1 MNRTLSLIALALACA
16 PAAAQQQSTH
26 YEYDALGRMTAR
38 TDGLGQRSTW
48 TLDAFGRVITQTN
61 PMSEAT
67 DFAYDGG
74 DALVG
79 VHAANGALTTY
90 EVDGLG
96 NVNQELSPDRG
107 TLTYTYDAAG
117 NAVLVRDARGA
128 QTETSFDA
136 LNRPLTR
143 AFRNPAGVIEST
155 HSYVWDTAP
164 NGMGRLASL
173 DTGDVAL
180 DYAYDTAGRVATK
193 TQTVGSSFLSVRYEY
208 DPGTGHLLGIQYP
221 SGRYLDLTY
230 DAAGRV
236 ADLTWDNSPIASNVT
251 WHPFGGVESFMLS
264 NGLVHLREQDTAGR
278 LSAFSL
284 GGQFVDVGYDAAGRV
299 TGFSHEFAQE
309 RDQAFDYD
317 AADRLTGYQDFV
329 RAINYTYDANGN
341 RLDQIVGAGGTSY
354 SYAPGSNRLTQIGA
368 APVLSD
374 AAGNRTA
381 DGARNY
387 TYDASG
393 RMVAAGTTQY
403 QYNGLGERVVKTAV
417 VAEQDDKCRANPEP
431 PRGSK
436 PVTPPASKGGQ
447 GQGWAWGHE
456 CASQNHPHPNPP
468 FERSATRSS
477 STTDAIALSGSTFT
491 QYVYDEDGKLLG
503 EYDASGQPLRE
514 YAWLGLIPVAM
525 LDYPSSG
532 GFPELYAIETDHLGT
547 PRLITDSMQNVRWRW
562 YSLPFGD
569 SVPEENPQGYGRL
582 VFNLR
587 FPGQY
592 YDQESGL
599 HYNYFRD
606 YDPKTGRYMQSDPI
620 GLSGSI
626 NTYLYAEGNPQN
638 LIDLLGL
645 KAEPGDSAFFSPQL
659 YCTCADNCKK
669 RDAPPQI
676 QQWCVMAPGISVKG
690 SEISLSPACES
701 IFKNIYC
708 DKKCADFCSGKPNCE
723 NPFPD

>member
-48 TLDAFGRVITQTN
+48 TLDALGRVITQTN

-96 NVNQELSPDRG
+96 YVNQELSPDRG

-173 DTGDVAL
+173 SAGNVVLNYTYGA
-180 DYAYDTAGRVATK
+180 TGRVASK
-193 TQTVGSSFLSVRYEY
+193 TQTVGGSSLSVGYEH
-208 DPGTGHLLGIQYP
+208 DPVTGRLVAIQYP

-230 DAAGRV
+230 DGAGRV
-236 ADLTWDNSPIASNVT
+236 VDLTWDNSPIASNVT
-251 WHPFGGVESFMLS
+251 WHPFGAVESFTLS

-278 LSAFSL
+278 LIAFSL
-284 GGQFVDVGYDAAGRV
+284 GGQMVDVGYDAAGRV
-299 TGFSHEFAQE
+299 TGFSHEFAVEHNQT
-309 RDQAFDYD
+309 FDYD
-317 AADRLTGYQDFV
+317 AADRLTDYQDATG
-329 RAINYTYDANGN
+329 AISYSYDANGN
-341 RLDQIVGAGGTSY
+341 RLDQVVGSTTTSY
-354 SYAPGSNRLTQIGA
+354 AYAPGTNRLTQIGTV
-368 APVLSD
+368 PVVSN
-374 AAGNRTA
+374 AVGSRTT
-381 DGARNY
+381 DGALTY
-387 TYDASG
+387 AYDASG
-393 RMVAAGTTQY
+393 RMVSAGTTQY
-403 QYNGLGERVVKTAV
+403 QYNGRGERVAK
-417 VAEQDDKCRANPEP
+417 
-431 PRGSK
+431 
-436 PVTPPASKGGQ
+436 
-447 GQGWAWGHE
+447 
-456 CASQNHPHPNPP
+456 
-468 FERSATRSS
+468 SS
-477 STTDAIALSGSTFT
+477 GAAFT
-491 QYVYDEDGKLLG
+491 HFVYDEDGKLLG
-503 EYDASGQPLRE
+503 EYDAAGQPLRE
-514 YAWLGLIPVAM
+514 YAWFGTTPVAM
-525 LDYPSSG
+525 LDYPSGG
-532 GFPELYAIETDHLGT
+532 GFPELYAIEADHLET
-547 PRLITDSMQNVRWRW
+547 PRLITDSMQNARWRW
-562 YSLPFGD
+562 NSVPFGD
-569 SVPEENPQGYGRL
+569 SVPEENPQGHGQL

-606 YDPKTGRYMQSDPI
+606 YDPQTGRYVQSDPI
-620 GLSGSI
+620 GLEGGT
-626 NTYLYAEGNPQN
+626 NTYIYVKDDPLRYSDRFGLRRYRSRSVVINDALQN
-638 LIDLLGL
+638 LPENPCDYIPWHQSCFPKLPP
-645 KAEPGDSAFFSPQL
+645 KPKPTCRL
-659 YCTCADNCKK
+659 YCPDDGQDCN
-669 RDAPPQI
+669 RPPAGGI
-676 QQWCVMAPGISVKG
+676 PSVRNPGCYEV
-690 SEISLSPACES
+690 
-701 IFKNIYC
+701 C
-708 DKKCADFCSGKPNCE
+708 DKLQSMKSF
-723 NPFPD
+723 